1 MEQSNKNYIHVIFDS
16 YENFL
21 AKILSVLITRL
32 LAGIFLKL
40 VMEQSNKNYIHV
52 IFDSYEN
59 FRSENSLFAYHPHP
73 CGHYLTN

>member
-32 LAGIFLKL
+32 LAGIIL
-40 VMEQSNKNYIHV
+40 QIS
-52 IFDSYEN
+52 DGRGG
-59 FRSENSLFAYHPHP
+59 FR
-73 CGHYLTN
+73 